1 MVLIN
6 QKSKTAVLSK
16 LSAHSLGHLADL
28 FKQGPILRRGQLN
41 VQMVLRFRHRH
52 LLSAASRRSFSARGR
67 HRGQGQ
73 APASAQKI
81 SLRDAC
87 KDIGHRWGS
96 VSCSESF
103 YVSVGKQD
111 KAPQFLISNYQSTF
125 GKIAESALVRD
136 ALQEPPRSKS
146 AGTAVSKICS
156 VSKDPGRFG

>member
-1 MVLIN
+1 MDPPSEHLIN
-6 QKSKTAVLSK
+6 LNTERG
-16 LSAHSLGHLADL
+16 LSATLPKVL
-28 FKQGPILRRGQLN
+28 FFLRRRWRALS
-41 VQMVLRFRHRH
+41 FRD
-52 LLSAASRRSFSARGR
+52 SSKKSARRR